1 MKPFR
6 QVAII
11 GTGLI
16 GGSIGLALRK
26 KKIVRVGFDRPE
38 ALRKA
43 LRMRAIDCKAK
54 SLMEAVEG
62 ADLVILATPVGEIL
76 ALLPKLAAMVSPET
90 LITDVGSTKA
100 EICELAAKGLKNFIG
115 GHPLAGKAERGI
127 ENAAGDLF
135 AGKNWFLCQN
145 RNSAAPARLKTFVR
159 LLGARPVVV
168 EPGEHDRML
177 TATSHLP
184 QMVSTLLAATIAELL
199 GKETKRMPVFAGAG
213 LRDTTRLARSPFS
226 IWGDAFSSNR
236 SELGRALELFAQKAA
251 ELADIFPNLD
261 GVKRQF
267 EIANR
272 VGRMLK

>member
-1 MKPFR
+1 
-6 QVAII
+6 VAII

-43 LRMRAIDCKAK
+43 LRMRAIDRKAK
-54 SLMEAVEG
+54 SLIEAVEG
-62 ADLVILATPVGEIL
+62 TDLVILAIPVGAIL
-76 ALLPKLAAMVSPET
+76 ASLPKLAQMVPSET

-100 EICELAAKGLKNFIG
+100 EICHLALKGLKNFIG

-145 RNSAAPARLKTFVR
+145 RNSAVLARLKTFVR

-168 EPGEHDRML
+168 KPEEHDRML
-177 TATSHLP
+177 AATSHLP
-184 QMVSTLLAATIAELL
+184 QLVSTLLAATIAELL
-199 GKETKRMPVFAGAG
+199 EKEAKRMPVFAGAG
-213 LRDTTRLARSPFS
+213 LRDTTRLARSSFS
-226 IWGDAFSSNR
+226 VWGDVFASNR
-236 SELGRALELFAQKAA
+236 QEVGKALELFAQKTA
-251 ELADIFPNLD
+251 ELSDNFPNLESV
-261 GVKRQF
+261 GRQF

-272 VGRMLK
+272 TGRMLK